1 MESTL
6 GGREG
11 KAPER
16 AKSLKQESARA
27 RTSPPTS
34 GERGRGEGSEARSTH
49 RTTNQRAAVMS
60 DSNAAGNQTPRT
72 PRSVTENDNVVE
84 GTPVQRQQQQRTPTA
99 AASVGR
105 ERQNRERS
113 VGGGRTPRSRS
124 RSRSVSRSMDL
135 SGFPLTPVT
144 QATPHGSQGTGFG
157 ARSPNT
163 PAGSGLLNTPLRSD
177 MGHTHSGQRASILF
191 RRRDTATPS
200 VYTPV
205 NNRIG
210 GAGGNVNN
218 NNNSQSNSLLRTPS
232 VSSGSLQRDAD
243 DQGLLME
250 DPETTFVWGTNVNV
264 AEAQSRFRRF
274 LANYQG
280 VRARPAV
287 RPFVRG
293 GQDTDSMDSL
303 DLGVDVE
310 GPKYPSVILDTI
322 RRGESSID
330 LDCLDLH
337 SYDEELYSQLIS
349 YPQEI
354 VPLFDIVVNEVAQGL
369 VQQDEDMRQQYSQSG
384 GADAAAELGNLAFRL
399 QVRTFN
405 LREVKT
411 MRGLDPSDVDHL
423 VSVKGMVTHVS
434 SILPDLKQ
442 ACFKCSVCGHTPEP
456 VYIDRGNIQEPQKCQ
471 NCNSLNSMILL
482 HNRCL
487 FSNKQQVKMQETPDT
502 VPEGETP
509 STMATYVFD
518 DHVDAIKPGDRVKVT
533 GIFRALPVRVASRQ
547 RNLRSVFKTYVD
559 VIHVEK
565 DDPNDSASFLQS
577 KISREAAGTVSEA
590 DDDDTA
596 VKYSEQEV
604 QAFRE
609 IAQGP
614 DIYARLVRSLAPSIW
629 ELDDVKRGI
638 LCQLFS
644 GTRKGLQTGE
654 RLRSEVNVLLC
665 GDPGT
670 SKSQLMSYVHKLSP
684 RGIYTSGRGSSS
696 VGLTAYVARDP
707 ETRELVLESGAL
719 VLSDLGVCCIDEFDK
734 MSDDARNALHEAM
747 EQQTVSLAK
756 AGIICT
762 LNARTSV
769 LASANPAGSRY
780 NPNQSVVENLRLPS
794 TLLSRFDLIFL
805 ILDKADLAADRQL
818 ARHLVSLH
826 NPSSDNDSGRGASDI
841 ISLDMLRAYIL
852 YAQQMCKPVISDDAA
867 EALVN
872 YYVEMRR
879 MGTSAA
885 GTKVITSTPRQ
896 LESLVRLS
904 EALAKMKLSKT
915 VEVADV
921 DEAARLV
928 KVALQQSATDPR
940 TGTIDMDLIQTG
952 VSSSLRQMRH
962 KLEQEVRGCLAKA
975 AGRTMTS
982 SDLLRDLK
990 ESLQSQAPST
1000 NELWEV
1006 LQQMSDGG
1014 RLNIRGDKLALA

>member
-1 MESTL
+1 
-6 GGREG
+6 
-11 KAPER
+11 
-16 AKSLKQESARA
+16 
-27 RTSPPTS
+27 
-34 GERGRGEGSEARSTH
+34 
-49 RTTNQRAAVMS
+49 
-60 DSNAAGNQTPRT
+60 
-72 PRSVTENDNVVE
+72 
-84 GTPVQRQQQQRTPTA
+84 
-99 AASVGR
+99 
-105 ERQNRERS
+105 
-113 VGGGRTPRSRS
+113 
-124 RSRSVSRSMDL
+124 
-135 SGFPLTPVT
+135 
-144 QATPHGSQGTGFG
+144 
-157 ARSPNT
+157 
-163 PAGSGLLNTPLRSD
+163 
-177 MGHTHSGQRASILF
+177 MGHTRSAHTPSILF
-191 RRRDTATPS
+191 RRRRERENSLTPGL
-200 VYTPV
+200 TPTRTPTTNR
-205 NNRIG
+205 NNNG
-210 GAGGNVNN
+210 ENSDGVGAGVGGMM
-218 NNNSQSNSLLRTPS
+218 RTPS
-232 VSSGSLQRDAD
+232 VSTGSLQRDE
-243 DQGLLME
+243 DQMLME
-250 DPETTFVWGTNVNV
+250 DPETTFVWGTNVNI

-274 LANYQG
+274 IANFQG
-280 VRARPAV
+280 MQARAVVRD
-287 RPFVRG
+287 FVEE
-293 GQDTDSMDSL
+293 D
-303 DLGVDVE
+303 DLGQS
-310 GPKYPSVILDTI
+310 PKYPDLILDVI
-322 RRGESSID
+322 KRGENSID
-330 LDCLDLH
+330 LDCGDLY

-354 VPLFDIVVNEVAQGL
+354 VPLFDIVMNDIAMGI
-369 VQQDEDMRQQYSQSG
+369 VQQDESLRQQYFSPESVESSM
-384 GADAAAELGNLAFRL
+384 ARL

-423 VSVKGMVTHVS
+423 ISVKGMVTHVS

-442 ACFKCSVCGHTPEP
+442 ACFKCSVCGNTPEP
-456 VYIDRGNIQEPQKCQ
+456 VYIDRGNIQEPQKC
-471 NCNSLNSMILL
+471 NVCNSLNSFILL

-533 GIFRALPVRVASRQ
+533 GIFRALPVRVASKQ

-577 KISREAAGTVSEA
+577 KIRREAIGGNDSEA
-590 DDDDTA
+590 GDDDSSINYTA
-596 VKYSEQEV
+596 QEE
-604 QAFRE
+604 QAFKE

-614 DIYARLVRSLAPSIW
+614 DIYSRLVKSLAPSIW

-780 NPNQSVVENLRLPS
+780 NPAQSVVENLKLPS

-805 ILDKADLAADRQL
+805 ILDKPDLAADRQL

-826 NPSSDNDSGRGASDI
+826 NPVEEQTISPSGDI

-852 YAQQMCKPVISDDAA
+852 YAQSKCKPVITDDAA

-872 YYVEMRR
+872 YYVDMRR
-879 MGTSAA
+879 MGTTAA
-885 GTKVITSTPRQ
+885 GNKVITSTPRQ

-904 EALAKMKLSKT
+904 EALAKMKLSST
-915 VEVADV
+915 VEVSDV

-962 KLEQEVRGCLAKA
+962 KLEQDISETLSKA
-975 AGRTMTS
+975 SGRSLS
-982 SDLLRDLK
+982 SSNLLQELK
-990 ESLQSQAPST
+990 ETLQSSAPSI

-1006 LQQMSDGG
+1006 LQQMSDSG
-1014 RLNIRGDKLALA
+1014 RLNIRGDQLALA

>member
-1 MESTL
+1 M
-6 GGREG
+6 
-11 KAPER
+11 
-16 AKSLKQESARA
+16 
-27 RTSPPTS
+27 
-34 GERGRGEGSEARSTH
+34 
-49 RTTNQRAAVMS
+49 
-60 DSNAAGNQTPRT
+60 
-72 PRSVTENDNVVE
+72 
-84 GTPVQRQQQQRTPTA
+84 
-99 AASVGR
+99 
-105 ERQNRERS
+105 
-113 VGGGRTPRSRS
+113 
-124 RSRSVSRSMDL
+124 
-135 SGFPLTPVT
+135 
-144 QATPHGSQGTGFG
+144 
-157 ARSPNT
+157 
-163 PAGSGLLNTPLRSD
+163 LL
-177 MGHTHSGQRASILF
+177 
-191 RRRDTATPS
+191 
-200 VYTPV
+200 
-205 NNRIG
+205 
-210 GAGGNVNN
+210 
-218 NNNSQSNSLLRTPS
+218 
-232 VSSGSLQRDAD
+232 
-243 DQGLLME
+243 E
-250 DPETTFVWGTNVNV
+250 DPETTFVWGTNVNI

-274 LANYQG
+274 IANFEGREEEREGTQTQTQTQNNNNNNRQAG
-280 VRARPAV
+280 ARATA
-287 RPFVRG
+287 
-293 GQDTDSMDSL
+293 TMSL
-303 DLGVDVE
+303 DFSDLQDDSR
-310 GPKYPSVILDTI
+310 PKYPDLILDVI
-322 RRGESSID
+322 KRGENSID
-330 LDCLDLH
+330 LDCKDLH

-354 VPLFDIVVNEVAQGL
+354 VPLFDIVMNEIAMGI
-369 VQQDEDMRQQYSQSG
+369 VQQDESLRQHFAQMSEESG
-384 GADAAAELGNLAFRL
+384 LMFRL

-411 MRGLDPSDVDHL
+411 MRGLDPADVDHL
-423 VSVKGMVTHVS
+423 ISVKGMITHVS

-442 ACFKCSVCGHTPEP
+442 ACFKCSVCGATPEP
-456 VYIDRGNIQEPQKCQ
+456 VYIDRGNIQEPQKC
-471 NCNSLNSMILL
+471 NVCNALNSMILL

-509 STMATYVFD
+509 STMSTYVFD
-518 DHVDAIKPGDRVKVT
+518 DHVDAIKPGDRVKIT
-533 GIFRALPVRVASRQ
+533 GIFRALPVRIANKQ
-547 RNLRSVFKTYVD
+547 RNLRAIFKTYVD

-577 KISREAAGTVSEA
+577 KICRESAGNAAGTEPGEEDSP
-590 DDDDTA
+590 
-596 VKYSEQEV
+596 VKYTAEEERK
-604 QAFRE
+604 FEE
-609 IAQGP
+609 IAQSPG
-614 DIYARLVRSLAPSIW
+614 IYERLVKSLAPSIW

-762 LNARTSV
+762 LNARASV

-780 NPNQSVVENLRLPS
+780 NPAQSVVENLKLPS

-826 NPSSDNDSGRGASDI
+826 NPEEEQEMSPQNEI
-841 ISLDMLRAYIL
+841 ISLDDLRSYIL
-852 YAQQMCKPVISDDAA
+852 YAQTKCKPQITDDAA

-872 YYVEMRR
+872 YYVDMRR
-879 MGTSAA
+879 MGTSSA
-885 GTKVITSTPRQ
+885 GNKVITSTPRQ

-904 EALAKMKLSKT
+904 EALAKMKLAST
-915 VEVADV
+915 VEVSDV

-962 KLEQEVRGCLAKA
+962 KLEQEVREALTKSGGGSMSA
-975 AGRTMTS
+975 T
-982 SDLLRDLK
+982 DLLTGLK
-990 ESLQSQAPST
+990 ENLQSAAPSI

-1014 RLNIRGDKLALA
+1014 RLNIRGDSLALA

>member
-1 MESTL
+1 M
-6 GGREG
+6 
-11 KAPER
+11 
-16 AKSLKQESARA
+16 
-27 RTSPPTS
+27 
-34 GERGRGEGSEARSTH
+34 
-49 RTTNQRAAVMS
+49 
-60 DSNAAGNQTPRT
+60 
-72 PRSVTENDNVVE
+72 
-84 GTPVQRQQQQRTPTA
+84 
-99 AASVGR
+99 
-105 ERQNRERS
+105 
-113 VGGGRTPRSRS
+113 
-124 RSRSVSRSMDL
+124 
-135 SGFPLTPVT
+135 
-144 QATPHGSQGTGFG
+144 
-157 ARSPNT
+157 
-163 PAGSGLLNTPLRSD
+163 LL
-177 MGHTHSGQRASILF
+177 
-191 RRRDTATPS
+191 
-200 VYTPV
+200 
-205 NNRIG
+205 
-210 GAGGNVNN
+210 
-218 NNNSQSNSLLRTPS
+218 
-232 VSSGSLQRDAD
+232 
-243 DQGLLME
+243 E
-250 DPETTFVWGTNVNV
+250 DPETTFVWGTNVNI

-274 LANYQG
+274 IANFEGREEEREGTQTQTQTQNNNNNNRQAG
-280 VRARPAV
+280 ARATA
-287 RPFVRG
+287 
-293 GQDTDSMDSL
+293 TMSL
-303 DLGVDVE
+303 DFSDLQDDSR
-310 GPKYPSVILDTI
+310 PKYPDLILDVI
-322 RRGESSID
+322 KRGENSID
-330 LDCLDLH
+330 LDCKDLH

-354 VPLFDIVVNEVAQGL
+354 VPLFDIVMNEIAMGI
-369 VQQDEDMRQQYSQSG
+369 VQQDESLRQHFAQMSEESG
-384 GADAAAELGNLAFRL
+384 LMFRL

-411 MRGLDPSDVDHL
+411 MRGLDPADVDHL
-423 VSVKGMVTHVS
+423 ISVKGMITHVS

-442 ACFKCSVCGHTPEP
+442 ACFKCSVCGATPEP
-456 VYIDRGNIQEPQKCQ
+456 VYIDRGNIQEPQKC
-471 NCNSLNSMILL
+471 NVCNALNSMILL

-509 STMATYVFD
+509 STMSTYVFD
-518 DHVDAIKPGDRVKVT
+518 DHVDAIKPGDRVKIT
-533 GIFRALPVRVASRQ
+533 GIFRALPVRIANKQ
-547 RNLRSVFKTYVD
+547 RNLRAIFKTYVD

-577 KISREAAGTVSEA
+577 KICRESAGNAAGTEPGEEDSPVRY
-590 DDDDTA
+590 TA
-596 VKYSEQEV
+596 EEERKFE
-604 QAFRE
+604 E
-609 IAQGP
+609 IAQSPG
-614 DIYARLVRSLAPSIW
+614 IYERLVKSLAPSIW

-762 LNARTSV
+762 LNARASV

-780 NPNQSVVENLRLPS
+780 NPAQSVVENLKLPS

-826 NPSSDNDSGRGASDI
+826 NPEEEQEMSPQNEI
-841 ISLDMLRAYIL
+841 ISLDDLRSYIL
-852 YAQQMCKPVISDDAA
+852 YAQTKCKPQITDDAA

-872 YYVEMRR
+872 YYVDMRR
-879 MGTSAA
+879 MGTSSA
-885 GTKVITSTPRQ
+885 GNKVITSTPRQ

-904 EALAKMKLSKT
+904 EALAKMKLAST
-915 VEVADV
+915 VEVSDV

-962 KLEQEVRGCLAKA
+962 KLEQEVREALTKSGGGSMSA
-975 AGRTMTS
+975 T
-982 SDLLRDLK
+982 DLLTGLK
-990 ESLQSQAPST
+990 ENLQSAAPSI

-1014 RLNIRGDKLALA
+1014 RLNIRGDSLALA

>member
-1 MESTL
+1 M
-6 GGREG
+6 
-11 KAPER
+11 
-16 AKSLKQESARA
+16 
-27 RTSPPTS
+27 
-34 GERGRGEGSEARSTH
+34 
-49 RTTNQRAAVMS
+49 
-60 DSNAAGNQTPRT
+60 
-72 PRSVTENDNVVE
+72 
-84 GTPVQRQQQQRTPTA
+84 
-99 AASVGR
+99 
-105 ERQNRERS
+105 
-113 VGGGRTPRSRS
+113 
-124 RSRSVSRSMDL
+124 
-135 SGFPLTPVT
+135 
-144 QATPHGSQGTGFG
+144 
-157 ARSPNT
+157 
-163 PAGSGLLNTPLRSD
+163 LL
-177 MGHTHSGQRASILF
+177 
-191 RRRDTATPS
+191 
-200 VYTPV
+200 
-205 NNRIG
+205 
-210 GAGGNVNN
+210 
-218 NNNSQSNSLLRTPS
+218 
-232 VSSGSLQRDAD
+232 
-243 DQGLLME
+243 E
-250 DPETTFVWGTNVNV
+250 DPETTFVWGTNVNI

-274 LANYQG
+274 IANFEGREEEREGTQTQTQTQTQNNNNNNRQAG
-280 VRARPAV
+280 ARATA
-287 RPFVRG
+287 
-293 GQDTDSMDSL
+293 TMSL
-303 DLGVDVE
+303 DFSDLQDDSR
-310 GPKYPSVILDTI
+310 PKYPDLILDVI
-322 RRGESSID
+322 KRGENSID
-330 LDCLDLH
+330 LDCKDLH

-354 VPLFDIVVNEVAQGL
+354 VPLFDIVMNEIAMGI
-369 VQQDEDMRQQYSQSG
+369 VQQDESLRQHFAQMSEESG
-384 GADAAAELGNLAFRL
+384 LMFRL

-411 MRGLDPSDVDHL
+411 MRGLDPADVDHL
-423 VSVKGMVTHVS
+423 ISVKGMITHVS

-442 ACFKCSVCGHTPEP
+442 ACFKCSVCGATPEP
-456 VYIDRGNIQEPQKCQ
+456 VYIDRGNIQEPQKC
-471 NCNSLNSMILL
+471 NVCNALNSMILL

-509 STMATYVFD
+509 STMSTYVFD
-518 DHVDAIKPGDRVKVT
+518 DHVDAIKPGDRVKIT
-533 GIFRALPVRVASRQ
+533 GIFRALPVRIANKQ
-547 RNLRSVFKTYVD
+547 RNLRAIFKTYVD

-577 KISREAAGTVSEA
+577 KICRESAGNAAGTEPGEEDSPVRY
-590 DDDDTA
+590 TA
-596 VKYSEQEV
+596 EEERKFE
-604 QAFRE
+604 E
-609 IAQGP
+609 IAQSPG
-614 DIYARLVRSLAPSIW
+614 IYERLVKSLAPSIW

-762 LNARTSV
+762 LNARASV

-780 NPNQSVVENLRLPS
+780 NPAQSVVENLKLPS

-826 NPSSDNDSGRGASDI
+826 NPEEEQEMSPQNEI
-841 ISLDMLRAYIL
+841 ISLDDLRSYIL
-852 YAQQMCKPVISDDAA
+852 YAQTKCKPQITDDAA

-872 YYVEMRR
+872 YYVDMRR
-879 MGTSAA
+879 MGTSSA
-885 GTKVITSTPRQ
+885 GNKVITSTPRQ

-904 EALAKMKLSKT
+904 EALAKMKLAST
-915 VEVADV
+915 VEVSDV

-962 KLEQEVRGCLAKA
+962 KLEQEVREALTKSGGGSMSA
-975 AGRTMTS
+975 T
-982 SDLLRDLK
+982 DLLTGLK
-990 ESLQSQAPST
+990 ENLQSAAPSI

-1014 RLNIRGDKLALA
+1014 RLNIRGDSLALA

>member
-1 MESTL
+1 
-6 GGREG
+6 
-11 KAPER
+11 
-16 AKSLKQESARA
+16 
-27 RTSPPTS
+27 
-34 GERGRGEGSEARSTH
+34 
-49 RTTNQRAAVMS
+49 MS
-60 DSNAAGNQTPRT
+60 DSNGTAGRGGARTPRTPCTPRT
-72 PRSVTENDNVVE
+72 PRTPTTDNDNFVE
-84 GTPVQRQQQQRTPTA
+84 GTPRTAQQQQQQQQAVPRTPG
-99 AASVGR
+99 SVR
-105 ERQNRERS
+105 NRPE
-113 VGGGRTPRSRS
+113 GGSQRGRSRS
-124 RSRSVSRSMDL
+124 FSRSMDL
-135 SGFPLTPVT
+135 SGLPLTPR
-144 QATPHGSQGTGFG
+144 PSLGG
-157 ARSPNT
+157 AARAPNSP
-163 PAGSGLLNTPLRSD
+163 GSGLLTTPMRSD

-191 RRRDTATPS
+191 RRRARNERETNTPS
-200 VYTPV
+200 VYTPM
-205 NNRIG
+205 NN
-210 GAGGNVNN
+210 NNNNN
-218 NNNSQSNSLLRTPS
+218 NNNSQSNSLGLRTPS
-232 VSSGSLQRDAD
+232 VSSGSLQRDEA
-243 DQGLLME
+243 LLME

-274 LANYQG
+274 LANFQG
-280 VRARPAV
+280 VRARSTLRTSFQARTPG
-287 RPFVRG
+287 P
-293 GQDTDSMDSL
+293 QDSASMESL
-303 DLGVDVE
+303 GLSDLADMDP
-310 GPKYPSVILDTI
+310 PKYPSVILDTI
-322 RRGESSID
+322 KRGETSID

-354 VPLFDIVVNEVAQGL
+354 VPLFDIVMNEVAVGL
-369 VQQDEDMRQQYSQSG
+369 VQQDETLRTHLLQGASEG
-384 GADAAAELGNLAFRL
+384 GDLIFRL
-399 QVRTFN
+399 QVRTYN
-405 LREVKT
+405 LRATKT
-411 MRGLDPSDVDHL
+411 MRGLDPTDVDHL
-423 VSVKGMVTHVS
+423 VAVKGMVTTVS

-442 ACFKCSVCGHTPEP
+442 ACFKCSVCGHIPEP
-456 VYIDRGNIQEPQKCQ
+456 VYIDRGTIQEPQKCS
-471 NCNSLNSMILL
+471 NCGSLNSYILL
-482 HNRCL
+482 HNRCI
-487 FSNKQQVKMQETPDT
+487 FSNKQQVKMQETPDS

-533 GIFRALPVRVASRQ
+533 GIFRALPVRIANKQ
-547 RNLRSVFKTYVD
+547 RNLRSVFKTYID

-577 KISREAAGTVSEA
+577 KISREAAGTAGEA
-590 DDDDTA
+590 EEDDTVA
-596 VKYSEQEV
+596 TYTEREE
-604 QAFRE
+604 QAFKE
-609 IAQGP
+609 IAESP
-614 DIYARLVRSLAPSIW
+614 DIYARLVKSLAPSIW

-780 NPNQSVVENLRLPS
+780 NPGQSVVENLRLPS

-826 NPSSDNDSGRGASDI
+826 NPQEDQRTGPSEEI
-841 ISLDMLRAYIL
+841 IPLDMLRAYIL
-852 YAQQMCKPVISDDAA
+852 YAQQMCKPAITDDAA

-872 YYVEMRR
+872 YYVDMRR
-879 MGTSAA
+879 MGTSAS
-885 GTKVITSTPRQ
+885 GNKVITSTPRQ

-952 VSSSLRQMRH
+952 VSASLRQMRH
-962 KLEQEVRGCLAKA
+962 KLEQDVRGILGNSQGRAMATA
-975 AGRTMTS
+975 ALME
-982 SDLLRDLK
+982 DLK
-990 ESLQSQAPST
+990 QSLQSQAPT
-1000 NELWEV
+1000 LNELWEV
-1006 LQQMSDGG
+1006 LQQMSDSG
-1014 RLNIRGDKLALA
+1014 RLNIRGDQVALA

>member
-1 MESTL
+1 M
-6 GGREG
+6 
-11 KAPER
+11 
-16 AKSLKQESARA
+16 
-27 RTSPPTS
+27 
-34 GERGRGEGSEARSTH
+34 
-49 RTTNQRAAVMS
+49 
-60 DSNAAGNQTPRT
+60 
-72 PRSVTENDNVVE
+72 
-84 GTPVQRQQQQRTPTA
+84 
-99 AASVGR
+99 
-105 ERQNRERS
+105 
-113 VGGGRTPRSRS
+113 
-124 RSRSVSRSMDL
+124 
-135 SGFPLTPVT
+135 
-144 QATPHGSQGTGFG
+144 
-157 ARSPNT
+157 
-163 PAGSGLLNTPLRSD
+163 
-177 MGHTHSGQRASILF
+177 
-191 RRRDTATPS
+191 
-200 VYTPV
+200 
-205 NNRIG
+205 
-210 GAGGNVNN
+210 
-218 NNNSQSNSLLRTPS
+218 
-232 VSSGSLQRDAD
+232 
-243 DQGLLME
+243 
-250 DPETTFVWGTNVNV
+250 
-264 AEAQSRFRRF
+264 
-274 LANYQG
+274 
-280 VRARPAV
+280 
-287 RPFVRG
+287 
-293 GQDTDSMDSL
+293 
-303 DLGVDVE
+303 
-310 GPKYPSVILDTI
+310 
-322 RRGESSID
+322 
-330 LDCLDLH
+330 
-337 SYDEELYSQLIS
+337 
-349 YPQEI
+349 
-354 VPLFDIVVNEVAQGL
+354 
-369 VQQDEDMRQQYSQSG
+369 
-384 GADAAAELGNLAFRL
+384 
-399 QVRTFN
+399 
-405 LREVKT
+405 
-411 MRGLDPSDVDHL
+411 
-423 VSVKGMVTHVS
+423 
-434 SILPDLKQ
+434 
-442 ACFKCSVCGHTPEP
+442 
-456 VYIDRGNIQEPQKCQ
+456 
-471 NCNSLNSMILL
+471 
-482 HNRCL
+482 
-487 FSNKQQVKMQETPDT
+487 
-502 VPEGETP
+502 
-509 STMATYVFD
+509 
-518 DHVDAIKPGDRVKVT
+518 
-533 GIFRALPVRVASRQ
+533 
-547 RNLRSVFKTYVD
+547 
-559 VIHVEK
+559 
-565 DDPNDSASFLQS
+565 
-577 KISREAAGTVSEA
+577 
-590 DDDDTA
+590 
-596 VKYSEQEV
+596 
-604 QAFRE
+604 
-609 IAQGP
+609 
-614 DIYARLVRSLAPSIW
+614 
-629 ELDDVKRGI
+629 
-638 LCQLFS
+638 
-644 GTRKGLQTGE
+644 
-654 RLRSEVNVLLC
+654 
-665 GDPGT
+665 
-670 SKSQLMSYVHKLSP
+670 
-684 RGIYTSGRGSSS
+684 
-696 VGLTAYVARDP
+696 GLTAYVARDP